1 VSITIALPTGN
12 IQGPGLALL
21 ARAGVI
27 KVTPSQL
34 GRRLLVE
41 EGGVRLM
48 MVRPADVH
56 AYVDHGAADLGIVGK
71 DQLWE
76 AGPGHG
82 TYELVDLRTN
92 ACRLVIAVP
101 VKSRLHGPESWPP
114 ALRIAT
120 KYVRATTAYMDSLGQ
135 AAEIVQLHGSVELAP
150 LVGLVDAICDLTE
163 TGNTLRDNRLRVVAV
178 VGSSTTRLI
187 ANQVSLKTRAR
198 EVQDVV
204 RKLREAVESG
214 VPAKAEL
221 SWG

>member
-1 VSITIALPTGN
+1 
-12 IQGPGLALL
+12 
-21 ARAGVI
+21 
-27 KVTPSQL
+27 VTPQQL

-48 MVRPADVH
+48 LVRPADVQ

-71 DQLWE
+71 DQIWE
-76 AGPGHG
+76 AAPGHG

-101 VKSRLHGPESWPP
+101 EKSRLQGPETWPP
-114 ALRIAT
+114 ALRVAT
-120 KYVRATTAYMDSLGQ
+120 KYVRATTAYMDSIGQ
-135 AAEIVQLHGSVELAP
+135 AAEIVKLHGSVELAP

-178 VGSSTTRLI
+178 VGTSTTRLI
-187 ANQVSLKTRAR
+187 ANHVSLKTRAR

-204 RKLREAVESG
+204 RMLREAVEG
-214 VPAKAEL
+214 AD
-221 SWG
+221 